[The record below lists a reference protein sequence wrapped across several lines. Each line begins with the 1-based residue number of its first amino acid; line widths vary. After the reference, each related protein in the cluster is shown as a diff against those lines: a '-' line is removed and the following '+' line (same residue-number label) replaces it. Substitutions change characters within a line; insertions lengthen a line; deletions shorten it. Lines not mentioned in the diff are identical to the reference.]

1 MLLAFVSAQRITRNL
16 TSLIRSIEARHQ
28 LGRQAADIPVLMIA
42 LLDAA
47 MARMDENAAPQTKPV
62 G

>member
-1 MLLAFVSAQRITRNL
+1 M
-16 TSLIRSIEARHQ
+16 IRSIEARHQ